1 MYKKVKQYAL
11 NKGFSVEEK
20 NGLIYGR
27 MNGFFFSILQDPTT
41 PAKHTVHLW
50 VKESQMT
57 AIPAIADFLNQCTA
71 KHQYLQSAS
80 YSGTKVTAEFQ
91 GIGFKWSKLYTPCL
105 DAFLQEF
112 TLYCRNNGLVSCCE
126 VCGAEPGLNLYQ
138 IGDTEHM
145 LCSSCYSN
153 TSDSL
158 QREAA
163 EASKKGSGNIV
174 GGIVGALLGSVLGVV
189 VWVLIYQLGYIS
201 GIAGLVMVIC
211 ALKGYE
217 LLGGHISKAGVI
229 ISCIISIIMVIVA
242 EQVCVVIEIF
252 NAYKDY
258 YEISF
263 FDAFRSV
270 PEFLEEPELRAAVIG
285 DVVIGYLLMVV
296 GAWGTIR
303 QAYKSTSGTTKTRMV
318 ASVTSAAAREDN

>member
-153 TSDSL
+153 TSDLSL
-158 QREAA
+158 
-163 EASKKGSGNIV
+163 I
-174 GGIVGALLGSVLGVV
+174 
-189 VWVLIYQLGYIS
+189 
-201 GIAGLVMVIC
+201 
-211 ALKGYE
+211 
-217 LLGGHISKAGVI
+217 HI
-229 ISCIISIIMVIVA
+229 
-242 EQVCVVIEIF
+242 
-252 NAYKDY
+252 
-258 YEISF
+258 
-263 FDAFRSV
+263 
-270 PEFLEEPELRAAVIG
+270 
-285 DVVIGYLLMVV
+285 
-296 GAWGTIR
+296 
-303 QAYKSTSGTTKTRMV
+303 
-318 ASVTSAAAREDN
+318 

>member
-1 MYKKVKQYAL
+1 M
-11 NKGFSVEEK
+11 
-20 NGLIYGR
+20 
-27 MNGFFFSILQDPTT
+27 
-41 PAKHTVHLW
+41 
-50 VKESQMT
+50 
-57 AIPAIADFLNQCTA
+57 
-71 KHQYLQSAS
+71 
-80 YSGTKVTAEFQ
+80 
-91 GIGFKWSKLYTPCL
+91 
-105 DAFLQEF
+105 
-112 TLYCRNNGLVSCCE
+112 
-126 VCGAEPGLNLYQ
+126 
-138 IGDTEHM
+138 
-145 LCSSCYSN
+145 
-153 TSDSL
+153 
-158 QREAA
+158 
-163 EASKKGSGNIV
+163 
-174 GGIVGALLGSVLGVV
+174 LGVV

-242 EQVCVVIEIF
+242 EQVCVGIEIF